1 MSDRTSL
8 PDAAVAPRRS
18 RTALLRKWLLIALV
32 FALVLV
38 PLLVWVSHSGA
49 AGQPEAAPGSQEQG
63 Q

>member
-1 MSDRTSL
+1 MPDRTSS

-18 RTALLRKWLLIALV
+18 RAALLRKWLLIALI

-38 PLLVWVSHSGA
+38 PLLVWVSHPAAAVQTDAASGRL
-49 AGQPEAAPGSQEQG
+49 EQG